1 MDRRTK
7 IICTIGPASDSRDT
21 VENLIRAGMNVAR
34 LNFSHGNH
42 DVHRAN
48 YQLVREKAA
57 ALDKNVAIMMD
68 LQGPKIRTGP
78 LKDNTFV
85 ELFNDHD
92 FIITTEPCAGNAQRV
107 STTYSNLVHDVNPG
121 DRILIS
127 DGSLEVRVKELR
139 PSEVHCTVVRG
150 GMLGQHKGINLPGVR
165 ITESSLTSK
174 DREDLDFGLELGVD
188 YVALSFVRSP
198 DDIREL
204 RDIIEAAG
212 ASTGIIA
219 KIERPEALECF
230 EDIVLLCDAVMVA
243 RGDLGVE
250 VDFEEVPIIQK
261 RLIIQCNEMGV
272 PVITATQMLESMIN
286 HPRPTRAEVSD
297 VNSAILDGSDAV
309 MLSGETAAGNYP
321 VEACAVMA
329 KIAFKTDHSMVS
341 MPQEERWAQ
350 RRMVEEKLRDRRR
363 SRKQV
368 RIDSFADALGLAVCR
383 LAEMLDIK
391 RIVCFTK
398 TGYSALAIARQRPAS
413 RITAITNSESTL
425 RKCALVWGL
434 SALKTE
440 DFDRVDEL
448 SVRVE
453 KLLLEQGLVSE
464 GETIVIV
471 AGSPMTVGG
480 RTNLMELH
488 TIGEQFE

>member
-1 MDRRTK
+1 MDRRTR
-7 IICTIGPASDSRDT
+7 IICTIGPASDSPET
-21 VENLIRAGMNVAR
+21 VENMIRAGMNVAR

-42 DVHRAN
+42 EVHQAN
-48 YQLVREKAA
+48 YTLIREKAA
-57 ALDKNVAIMMD
+57 ALERNVAIMMD

-78 LKDNTFV
+78 LQDATFV
-85 ELFNDHD
+85 ELVDDKPFT
-92 FIITTEPCAGNAQRV
+92 ITTEECPGDARRV
-107 STTYSNLVHDVNPG
+107 STTYSNLVHDVRPG

-127 DGSLEVRVKELR
+127 DGSLEVQVKSVEA
-139 PSEVHCTVVRG
+139 PDIHCVVARG

-174 DREDLDFGLELGVD
+174 DRADLDFGLKLGVD

-198 DDIREL
+198 EDIREL
-204 RDIIEAAG
+204 RQIIEASG
-212 ASTGIIA
+212 AATGIIA

-230 EDIVLLCDAVMVA
+230 EEIVMLSDAIMVA

-261 RLIIQCNEMGV
+261 RLILQCNEMGV

-297 VNSAILDGSDAV
+297 VNSAILDGTDAV

-329 KIAFKTDHSMVS
+329 KIAFKTDSSMVA
-341 MPQEERWAQ
+341 MPQEERWAH
-350 RRMVEEKLRDRRR
+350 RRMVEEKLRDRRK

-383 LAEMLDIK
+383 LAEMLEIK

-398 TGYSALAIARQRPAS
+398 TGYSALALARQRPAS
-413 RITAITNSESTL
+413 RITAITNSENTM
-425 RKCALVWGL
+425 RRCALVWGL
-434 SALKTE
+434 SLLKTQ

-448 SVRVE
+448 AMRVE
-453 KLLLEQGLVSE
+453 ELLLEQKLVSQ
-464 GETIVIV
+464 GETIIIV

-488 TIGEQFE
+488 TIGERF